1 MSIKTTTF
9 TYTTVPEY
17 LQTWGFSKVNGR
29 GGDGECHI
37 CTALYTK
44 NLLTKNELDT
54 FSKLTFWGLKNKETF
69 TTFYR
74 SYFGKIVSL
83 WSEKVTK
90 EEWKELQNWAK
101 SVLRLIKTDS
111 YERAFSLFTRKVVEI
126 NEKVNSSLELYTA
139 PELNCYLGATKSV
152 SVTC

>member
-1 MSIKTTTF
+1 MSLKTATF

-17 LQTWGFSKVNGR
+17 LQTWGFSKVNWGSR
-29 GGDGECHI
+29 KRCHI

-44 NLLTKNELDT
+44 NLLTRDELDT
-54 FSKLTFWGLKNKETF
+54 FSKLTFWGLKNRETF

-83 WSEKVTK
+83 WSEKATK
-90 EEWKELQNWAK
+90 EDWKALQDWAK
-101 SVLRLIKTDS
+101 SVLGLIKTES
-111 YERAFSLFTRKVVEI
+111 YEKAFSLFTRQVVEI

-152 SVTC
+152 SVAC